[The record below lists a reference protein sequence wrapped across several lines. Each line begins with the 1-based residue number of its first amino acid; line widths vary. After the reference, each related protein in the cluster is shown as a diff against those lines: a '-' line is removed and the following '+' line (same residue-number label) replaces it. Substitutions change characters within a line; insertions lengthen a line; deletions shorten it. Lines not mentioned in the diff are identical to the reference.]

1 MLGGVLITTV
11 VVGAPIIVLGA
22 VRGLRLRHPGSSS
35 VANIDHNSLLLP
47 LTRFETKFMKNLLF
61 FFRVVGVV
69 SRLLAG
75 RFAVRIPTGTG
86 DFFSSPYLSD
96 QLCGPYSSLLNGDWG
111 SFLGVKQPERD
122 VEHSFLSSSDVKSD
136 WGYPSSSPVWRHGV
150 DRNYFACKILKFSL

>member
-35 VANIDHNSLLLP
+35 VANRGQNSLVLP
-47 LTRFETKFMKNLLF
+47 LTRFETKFMKNFLF
-61 FFRVVGVV
+61 FFRLVGVV

-86 DFFSSPYLSD
+86 DFSLHVFRTSSVAHSARYSMGIGVLSR
-96 QLCGPYSSLLNGDWG
+96 W
-111 SFLGVKQPERD
+111 
-122 VEHSFLSSSDVKSD
+122 
-136 WGYPSSSPVWRHGV
+136 
-150 DRNYFACKILKFSL
+150 

>member
-35 VANIDHNSLLLP
+35 VANIGQNSLVLP

-75 RFAVRIPTGTG
+75 RFAVRIQTGTG
-86 DFFSSPYLSD
+86 DF
-96 QLCGPYSSLLNGDWG
+96 SLLHIFRTSSVARSARYSMGTG
-111 SFLGVKQPERD
+111 VLSPGVKQPERD
-122 VEHSFLSSSDVKSD
+122 VDHSLLSSADV
-136 WGYPSSSPVWRHGV
+136 
-150 DRNYFACKILKFSL
+150 N